1 MDGWWLCSAVANIGK
16 DKFVSEY
23 NLEGIG
29 HRDQLPELTDGL
41 IVDDGHVQCI
51 LGRFVARQCCSAPL
65 ADDDTLL
72 PVVVV
77 ALDGDEYVT
86 CPIKV

>member
-1 MDGWWLCSAVANIGK
+1 MGGWWLCSAVANIGK

-51 LGRFVARQCCSAPL
+51 LGRL
-65 ADDDTLL
+65 
-72 PVVVV
+72 
-77 ALDGDEYVT
+77 
-86 CPIKV
+86 

>member
-1 MDGWWLCSAVANIGK
+1 MDGASAVANIGE

-29 HRDQLPELTDGL
+29 HRDQLPELTDDL

-51 LGRFVARQCCSAPL
+51 LGRFVARQCYS
-65 ADDDTLL
+65 ADDDTL
-72 PVVVV
+72 PVVVVV
-77 ALDGDEYVT
+77 ALDGDEHVT